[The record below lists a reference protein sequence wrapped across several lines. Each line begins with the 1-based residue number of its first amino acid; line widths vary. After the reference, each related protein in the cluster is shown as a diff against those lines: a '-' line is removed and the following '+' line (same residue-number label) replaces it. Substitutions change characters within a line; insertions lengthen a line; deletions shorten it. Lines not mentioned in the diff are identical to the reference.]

1 MSIQVTKEEAAR
13 WHQIRKDSKKVGY
26 ENEVFLLD
34 MLDRYGELLETATQ
48 FFVGADVA
56 DGSDVY
62 VSGFD
67 NEPWVITDSIKECEF
82 NTEHNC
88 FVYANHRKKMYGTE
102 FPTRQAATQYARDY
116 ICTTTPICELLHRN
130 PNADTFKDE

>member
-13 WHQIRKDSKKVGY
+13 WDQIRKEACY

-48 FFVGADVA
+48 FFVGANKA

-67 NEPWVITDSIKECEF
+67 KEPWVITNGSKDVEYVEDLNRWFLI
-82 NTEHNC
+82 T
-88 FVYANHRKKMYGTE
+88 KKAGTE